1 MESCVPPIRTSQSLF
16 IKPIIVFQMTDP
28 IPELIPLKSHWW
40 WKLAASEAVLDDY
53 STDDSMEN
61 EEGYDSERESD
72 DEEIIEDLDDGGD
85 GSTLTEH
92 QAVLDSHKGLSHS
105 LSRQDENAC
114 QDKNGRDSLHR
125 TLRPSH

>member
-1 MESCVPPIRTSQSLF
+1 
-16 IKPIIVFQMTDP
+16 MTDP

-72 DEEIIEDLDDGGD
+72 DEEIIEDLGDGGD
-85 GSTLTEH
+85 GPTLTEH
-92 QAVLDSHKGLSHS
+92 RAAFESAKGHLPS
-105 LSRQDENAC
+105 LNTGTVTKEKLQ
-114 QDKNGRDSLHR
+114 KFHL
-125 TLRPSH
+125 